1 MTDFLIKKTTGEKEP
16 FQRQKII
23 KSLQAIGADDKTID
37 TILTSIEQEHPRIKN
52 TQQIFSIAKAMLKK
66 INPALASRYN
76 LKQALFAFGPAG
88 YPFERY
94 VSALLQAEGYAVQ
107 TNQTLNGYC
116 IEHEI
121 DVLIYKHDHTGIVEC
136 KFHNR
141 AQYKSDVKVPL
152 YVHAR
157 LADLQ
162 KNKSLQIDNAW
173 VVTNTIFTKEAI
185 KYAACEKMHLISWGY
200 PKGYSLKELITKHN
214 LHPITALV
222 NLTGRQKK
230 LLLKEGIVLCR
241 DIHTHEGVLKQLGL
255 PKKEVAQLIKDAQ
268 ATCLLKAITK

>member
-1 MTDFLIKKTTGEKEP
+1 MTDFLIKKTSGEKEP
-16 FQRQKII
+16 FQQEKII
-23 KSLQAIGADDKTID
+23 NSLRAVGADDETIN
-37 TILTSIEQEHPRIKN
+37 TILHTIEQHYPRIKN

-88 YPFERY
+88 YPFEQY
-94 VSALLQAEGYAVQ
+94 ISALLQAEGYDIK
-107 TNQTLNGYC
+107 TNIMLNGYC

-121 DVLIYKHDHTGIVEC
+121 DVLIHKDKHTSIVEC

-141 AQYKSDVKVPL
+141 ARYKSDVKVPL
-152 YVHAR
+152 YVRAR

-162 KNKSLQIDNAW
+162 KNNTQQIDNAW

-185 KYAACEKMHLISWGY
+185 KYASCEGMHLMSWGY
-200 PKGYSLKELITKHN
+200 PKGSSLKDIIAKHN

-241 DIHTHEGVLKQLGL
+241 DLHKHEGMLTHLGM
-255 PKKEVAQLIKDAQ
+255 PKKEVEQLIKDAQ
-268 ATCLLKAITK
+268 ATCLLKAVAK